1 MKTHMKKLLLA
12 LFGLSL
18 AGAAHAVPIAGTYN
32 LVGTTPQS
40 IDTWNFTG
48 SKASTY
54 YEIDLGGAGTSG
66 LNVES
71 DFTFWFDQPV
81 TYTLYNDKD
90 SSTGSAK
97 LGSEIGS
104 ITLGGLDNP
113 STWALSLAAGA
124 QYILKITLNGATAY
138 AQTIISD
145 PAVSAV
151 PLPGTALLFATALL
165 GGAGLMRRRGH
176 KGNAAAA

>member
-1 MKTHMKKLLLA
+1 MKKFLLA

-18 AGAAHAVPIAGTYN
+18 AGAAHAVPIAGTYD
-32 LVGTTPQS
+32 LAGTTPQS
-40 IDTWNFTG
+40 IDTWNFSG
-48 SKASTY
+48 SKSSTY

-66 LNVES
+66 LDIER

-81 TYTLYNDKD
+81 TYTLYDDKD

-97 LGSEIGS
+97 LGTEIGS
-104 ITLGGLDNP
+104 ITLGGFGNQ
-113 STWALSLAAGA
+113 STWALSLVAGA

-138 AQTIISD
+138 AQTLISD
-145 PAVSAV
+145 PAVSPV

-165 GGAGLMRRRGH
+165 GGAGFMRRRGR
-176 KGNAAAA
+176 KGAVATA